1 MTLPTDHRSGSKRD
15 SRHRRG
21 SLIAACRGFTLLE
34 VVIALA
40 ILGIGLGVI
49 LPGIGLSLRMR
60 RDAADSVRLA
70 IAAEQVLG
78 ELSQRTK
85 APAENEE
92 GESGGCRWLIEPLD
106 IEVGGG
112 IGAGNIVETRRGA
125 ELVAVRLTVSV
136 PDGSRWEMTTLLPRG
151 KPETNP

>member
-1 MTLPTDHRSGSKRD
+1 MTLLTDTCSLGKEKKQRVPVSGI
-15 SRHRRG
+15 RG
-21 SLIAACRGFTLLE
+21 GGGFTLLE

-60 RDAADSVRLA
+60 RDAADSVRLG

-92 GESGGCRWLIEPLD
+92 GEAGGCRWLLEPLD
-106 IEVGGG
+106 VEIGGG
-112 IGAGNIVETRRGA
+112 IGAGNVVEAGRGA

-136 PDGSRWEMTTLLPRG
+136 PDGPRWELTTLLPRG